1 MPDLFADQVSLP
13 AARLAYGPDPSQFGD
28 LRVPSGE
35 GPHPVVIVIHG
46 GFWRAK
52 YDLEH
57 IGHMAAAL
65 TGEGY
70 ATWSIEYRRVGNAG
84 GGWPGTFQD
93 MAAAAAHLRE
103 LGPAHKLDLERV
115 VSLGHSAG
123 GHLALWLVACRNLEA
138 GTPLHV
144 SDPLPLKGVV
154 ALAAVSDL
162 RRAWELK
169 LSNNAVGE
177 FLGGGPDEVPGRYS
191 AASPAEMLPL
201 GVRQMLVHGT
211 QDEDVPY
218 EISVRYQEAALDAG
232 DNATLVTLPMT
243 GHMELVEPWSG
254 AYPSVLG
261 AVRALLG

>member
-1 MPDLFADQVSLP
+1 MPPV
-13 AARLAYGPDPSQFGD
+13 
-28 LRVPSGE
+28 E
-35 GPHPVVIVIHG
+35 GPHPVVVVIHG

-70 ATWSIEYRRVGNAG
+70 ATWSIEYRRVGNGG

-93 MAAAAAHLRE
+93 VLVAAARLRE
-103 LGPAHKLDLERV
+103 LGPEHNLDLERV
-115 VSLGHSAG
+115 ASLGHSAG
-123 GHLALWLVACRNLEA
+123 GHLALWLAGCCNLEA
-138 GTPLHV
+138 GTPPYV
-144 SDPLPLKGVV
+144 SNPLPLKGVV

-169 LSNNAVGE
+169 LSNDAVGE
-177 FLGGGPDEVPGRYS
+177 FLGGGPSDVPDRYQ

-201 GVRQMLVHGT
+201 RVRQMLVHGT

-218 EISVRYQEAALDAG
+218 EISVGYHAAAVRAEDA
-232 DNATLVTLPMT
+232 ATLVTLPMT
-243 GHMELVEPWSG
+243 GHMELVEPWSE